1 MQPNKSECE
10 REREREG
17 ENTVGHVQLNELEI
31 LKSDALFFVKWVHHI
46 HVFLVQ
52 QLFAE
57 QKSQKQNRPNFKK
70 HEKQKP
76 KK

>member
-1 MQPNKSECE
+1 MQPNRSE
-10 REREREG
+10 RERERE
-17 ENTVGHVQLNELEI
+17 NTVGHVHLNVLEI

-46 HVFLVQ
+46 HLFLVQ